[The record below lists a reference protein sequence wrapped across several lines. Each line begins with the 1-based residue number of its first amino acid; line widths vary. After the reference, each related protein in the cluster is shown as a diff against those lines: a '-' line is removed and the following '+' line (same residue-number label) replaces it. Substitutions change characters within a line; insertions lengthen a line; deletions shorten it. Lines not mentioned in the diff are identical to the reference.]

1 MLTNDRSVILLS
13 WTQATNPSFELMT
26 SNFVALIYEEDYTAL
41 PQGPKDSPGCVK
53 NDSNSTNFTNFETV
67 RPTTVS
73 PTVDHVDWEIEIY
86 S

>member
-1 MLTNDRSVILLS
+1 
-13 WTQATNPSFELMT
+13 MT

-67 RPTTVS
+67 RPTTVN
-73 PTVDHVDWEIEIY
+73 PTVDHGDLEIERDKKCKLK
-86 S
+86 

>member
-1 MLTNDRSVILLS
+1 MLGNDRVLRGKAEITSPPAHS
-13 WTQATNPSFELMT
+13 RPGLMT

-41 PQGPKDSPGCVK
+41 PQGPKDSAGCVK

-73 PTVDHVDWEIEIY
+73 PTVDHVEF
-86 S
+86 

>member
-1 MLTNDRSVILLS
+1 
-13 WTQATNPSFELMT
+13 MT

-73 PTVDHVDWEIEIY
+73 PTVDHVDWEIERDKWNECINVIKFQRRII

>member
-1 MLTNDRSVILLS
+1 
-13 WTQATNPSFELMT
+13 MT

-67 RPTTVS
+67 RPTTGS
-73 PTVDHVDWEIEIY
+73 LTVDHVEL
-86 S
+86 